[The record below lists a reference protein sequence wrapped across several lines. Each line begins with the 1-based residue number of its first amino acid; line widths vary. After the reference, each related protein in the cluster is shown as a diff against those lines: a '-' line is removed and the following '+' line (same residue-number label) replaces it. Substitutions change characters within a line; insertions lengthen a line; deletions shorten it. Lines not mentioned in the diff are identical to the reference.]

1 VPGNG
6 RQVFKVGGAMARNT
20 SEGNGR
26 RQQRRRVPQAAGTT
40 PRKATAEA
48 GTTTATA
55 ESHPTTGTRSV
66 TVTVPEEG
74 RLLIQKAAQ
83 LMREGVD
90 PSAAMRRAGG
100 GFDLTDPPPSRNDAL
115 YDNELARQ
123 RDQQQMA
130 TLRNRLETQEL
141 RSNAELGQKLRE
153 LKGWRLMLARLA
165 GLGN

>member
-1 VPGNG
+1 
-6 RQVFKVGGAMARNT
+6 MARNT

-40 PRKATAEA
+40 PRKATGNGAAAEA
-48 GTTTATA
+48 GAATATA
-55 ESHPTTGTRSV
+55 ESHATTATRSV

-100 GFDLTDPPPSRNDAL
+100 GFDLTDPPPSRTDAL
-115 YDNELARQ
+115 HDNELARQ

-141 RSNAELGQKLRE
+141 RSNAELGQKLRD
-153 LKGWRLMLARLA
+153 LKGWRLMLARMV
-165 GLGN
+165 GLRN